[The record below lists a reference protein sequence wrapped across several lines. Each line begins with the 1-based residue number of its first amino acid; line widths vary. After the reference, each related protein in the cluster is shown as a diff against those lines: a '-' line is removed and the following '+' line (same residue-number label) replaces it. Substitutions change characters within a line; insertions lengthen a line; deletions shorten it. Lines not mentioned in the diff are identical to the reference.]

1 MAVTLFTEKYH
12 CSGCGACLNA
22 CGRNAITMQEDEFG
36 FRYPVI
42 DEGKCIGCGACQWVC
57 GYQNLP
63 EKKEAVACFGAT
75 AGEDAFLERSSSG
88 GVFARLA
95 KAVLNKG
102 GIVYGAA
109 MPLEQDGFT
118 PKHMRVDD
126 EKDLHFLQGS
136 KYVQSDTGV
145 TFSQAREDLKAGLQV
160 LYSGTPC
167 QIAGLRKFLSK
178 EYDNLL
184 TAEVICHGVPSA
196 KMFRDFIKVTEE
208 NHGSRIKE
216 FAFRSK
222 KKQQSMCAAMTFDN
236 GEQEFLSGHRLSY
249 MHYFL
254 NGLIYR
260 DSCYRCPFA
269 TEKRVADITLG
280 DFWGFHEE
288 YPEEHRFAD
297 SRGISCVLIHTSRGA
312 TAFAGIQ
319 NQMTVLETDFE
330 KIARHN
336 AQLRHPTPYSRERDV
351 ILSDYRQSGYRAV
364 EDRFQKNCPKE
375 RMLHR
380 VIGWIPPGIRRQ
392 LKRMKGQIKK
402 VKAK

>member
-12 CSGCGACLNA
+12 CSGCGACFNA

-42 DEGKCIGCGACQWVC
+42 DTEKCIDCGACQRAC

-75 AGEDAFLERSSSG
+75 AKEDVLLQRSSSG
-88 GVFARLA
+88 GVFAILA
-95 KAVLNKG
+95 KAILAQE

-109 MPLEQDGFT
+109 MPLEQDGFN
-118 PKHMRVDD
+118 PKHIRIDD

-145 TFSQAREDLKAGLQV
+145 TFSQARDDLKAGRQV

-167 QIAGLRKFLSK
+167 QIAGLRKFLGK
-178 EYDNLL
+178 EYGNLL

-196 KMFRDFIKVTEE
+196 KMFRDFIEVAEE
-208 NHGSRIKE
+208 NHGGKIKE

-222 KKQQSMCAAMTFDN
+222 KKKQSMCSAMSFEDGIQQLQN
-236 GEQEFLSGHRLSY
+236 GHRLSY

-254 NGLIYR
+254 DGLIYR

-288 YPEEHRFAD
+288 YPQERRFAD
-297 SRGISCVLIHTSRGA
+297 SKGISCVLANTSRGV
-312 TAFAGIQ
+312 TAFDGIRDQ
-319 NQMTVLETDFE
+319 LTVLETDFE

-336 AQLRHPTPYSRERDV
+336 AQLTRPSASPKTRDA
-351 ILSDYRQSGYRAV
+351 ILQDYRQGGYRTV
-364 EDRFQKNCPKE
+364 EDGFQRTCQKE
-375 RMLHR
+375 RLFHTLT
-380 VIGWIPPGIRRQ
+380 GWIPQGIRRSIKRAKGR
-392 LKRMKGQIKK
+392 LKAR
-402 VKAK
+402 